1 MLSSCKNA
9 LGTVPPLRPIP
20 ACLGIKKPRPRRG
33 CGGTEVFPVAR
44 PRRLRYKLMLGLGLV
59 VGSVVLL
66 VGGTLYGIRAY
77 NATVKTTERKMVELA
92 LHESTGR
99 DAQGARTDRSD
110 CQRRF
115 RPSGTSRSGSS
126 AKPMPRR
133 SRTAW
138 TRTTGDKRRA
148 DRPARCRTQEAA
160 GGDRT
165 GTRQDR
171 FWRR

>member
-1 MLSSCKNA
+1 M
-9 LGTVPPLRPIP
+9 
-20 ACLGIKKPRPRRG
+20 
-33 CGGTEVFPVAR
+33 AR

-59 VGSVVLL
+59 IGSVALL

-77 NATVKTTERKMVELA
+77 NATVKTTERKMVELHFTNLLVETLKGPEQTDPTPETLQA
-92 LHESTGR
+92 V
-99 DAQGARTDRSD
+99 GAS
-110 CQRRF
+110 
-115 RPSGTSRSGSS
+115 PSGSS
-126 AKPMPRR
+126 AKPMSRR

-138 TRTTGDKRRA
+138 TRMMGRKNRA

-160 GGDRT
+160 SGDRT